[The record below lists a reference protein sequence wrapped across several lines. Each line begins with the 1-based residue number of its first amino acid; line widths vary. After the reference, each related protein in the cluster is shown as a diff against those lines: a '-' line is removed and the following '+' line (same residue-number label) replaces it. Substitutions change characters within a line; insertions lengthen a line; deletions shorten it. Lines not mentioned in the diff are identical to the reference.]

1 MSYQALA
8 RKWRPQTF
16 RDIIGQ
22 ETVVRT
28 LQNAIEQQR
37 IHHAYLFSGVRGVGK
52 TTAARIL
59 AKAINCV
66 NGPTAEPCNTCS
78 ICREITEG
86 IDMDVR
92 EIDAATYTQ
101 VDNIRD
107 LREVTQFQP
116 ARDRYRIFIIDE
128 AHMLTTP
135 AWNALLKLI
144 EEPPPHVL
152 FILATTE
159 MQKVPATILSRVQRF
174 VFNKITYVDVMGRLT
189 EIIQHEGMQ
198 AEPAALEI
206 VARRGE
212 GSVRD
217 SLSILDQIIAFSGRS
232 ITASDVTMILGLS
245 EIHFFARL
253 ANHISEG
260 DNAAILEALGEAADN
275 GRDFKLLYRDF
286 LAFLRNL
293 LLLRSGA
300 PEAMLAVTADE
311 RTILEATASRFDAS
325 ELLRLMNLLIRDD
338 EIVTKSEQQR
348 LAVEITLLKAATLPR
363 LRAVEA
369 ILEGSPTP
377 SPANRGL
384 PRDKTASAKQKAEA
398 QSPSGSPASLPAPKS
413 RSTEAR
419 PAAAQSSGPAE
430 MTAAG
435 QPVISD
441 RIESNGTDLRDRIE
455 SNGPALSERSE
466 SSGTDLREAVLARI
480 RGLRKHSTASYL
492 DMATQWNL
500 DGDRLTI
507 AFEADRKF
515 AQDHLS
521 NDAQSQVVSDAVS
534 DARGA
539 KTSVKF
545 VAASTEP
552 SPERP
557 TEESHP
563 QQDPVLRA
571 FAKHLGGEVIP
582 QKRKKQETP

>member
-22 ETVVRT
+22 KTVVRT

-59 AKAINCV
+59 AKAVNCA
-66 NGPTAEPCNTCS
+66 NGPAAEPCNNCT

-128 AHMLTTP
+128 AHMLSSG

-152 FILATTE
+152 FIMATTE

-174 VFNKITYVDVMGRLT
+174 VFNKITHVDVMKRLA
-189 EIIQHEGMQ
+189 EIVAEEGIE

-232 ITASDVTMILGLS
+232 ITAAEVSSILGLS

-253 ANHISEG
+253 ASLISEG
-260 DNAAILEALGEAADN
+260 DNAGILEALGEAADS

-286 LAFLRNL
+286 LSFLRNL
-293 LLLRSGA
+293 LLIRSGA
-300 PEAMLAVTADE
+300 SEALLAVTADE
-311 RTILEATASRFDAS
+311 RTILTSAAERFDAT
-325 ELLRLMNLLIRDD
+325 ELLRVLNLLLRDD
-338 EIVTKSEQQR
+338 ETVTKSEQQR

-363 LRAVEA
+363 LRSVEVL
-369 ILEGSPTP
+369 LEGSAPP
-377 SPANRGL
+377 PAPPKR
-384 PRDKTASAKQKAEA
+384 SAAAIPPKSQAPAPPMPPAVAEA
-398 QSPSGSPASLPAPKS
+398 KS
-413 RSTEAR
+413 
-419 PAAAQSSGPAE
+419 
-430 MTAAG
+430 AG
-435 QPVISD
+435 QSD
-441 RIESNGTDLRDRIE
+441 AITTHDQESLRSD
-455 SNGPALSERSE
+455 
-466 SSGTDLREAVLARI
+466 VLARI
-480 RGLRKHSTASYL
+480 RHERKHSTASYL
-492 DMATQWNL
+492 EMGRNWHL
-500 DGDRLTI
+500 EGDTLI
-507 AFEADRKF
+507 VEFETDRKF
-515 AQDHLS
+515 ALDHLS
-521 NDAQSQVVSDAVS
+521 SDAQTRLITEMVSEV
-534 DARGA
+534 RGS
-539 KTSVKF
+539 KTIVKF
-545 VAASTEP
+545 TSASSQDVVAKGTEGT
-552 SPERP
+552 SA
-557 TEESHP
+557 
-563 QQDPVLRA
+563 QQDPVLKA
-571 FAKHLGGEVIP
+571 FAKHLGGEVVP
-582 QKRKKQETP
+582 QKRKKQEMP